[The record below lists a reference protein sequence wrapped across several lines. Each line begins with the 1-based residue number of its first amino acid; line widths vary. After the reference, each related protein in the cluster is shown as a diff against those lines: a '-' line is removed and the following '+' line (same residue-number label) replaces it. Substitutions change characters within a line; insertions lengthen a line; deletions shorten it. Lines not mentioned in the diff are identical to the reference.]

1 MWNQD
6 GNSPAVGA
14 VQVRL
19 SRTVSR
25 SLWVICLLGLG
36 GCGDLFDVDAGRAL
50 DSDGD
55 GLSDR
60 REQRLGTDPTNPDT
74 DFDGLNDGDEIE
86 AGTSPLA
93 RDSDGDG
100 VLDGQDDRIDPPSPR
115 TGSISSGNDI
125 EPNDTFEDAVIL
137 DHAGLDDATLEGQI
151 DRLGDVDVFDLGP
164 MQRGDRITVDLER
177 RDNRFRASVAVID
190 SRQSLFQIG
199 WDPFVG
205 GGPSTF
211 GLIDETIRHD
221 SEPYYLVVTHPPEE
235 AALGAYRLNVTIERG
250 QVSPPARPQV
260 VLLDFDG
267 GALDIPI
274 LGATRIGPFDSG
286 KIAAVYAEQD
296 GIIQERIVETI
307 VENFSGVDV
316 IFLTSDDADAMEFD
330 SFSTLFFGSFSP
342 VALGASQGVDA
353 YNRNC
358 CDDGLVFTE
367 SFGPAAFG
375 FRPTAE
381 ALGVAI
387 GNVASHELGHLFG
400 LRHVTDSAAVMDEL
414 SPGVHL
420 LADQEFKLAPL
431 APSVFPLG
439 DQNAPLLLTEI
450 LGAVP
455 GE

>member
-1 MWNQD
+1 MWNHD

-14 VQVRL
+14 VRVRL
-19 SRTVSR
+19 SRPASR
-25 SLWVICLLGLG
+25 SLWVICLLALC

-60 REQRLGTDPTNPDT
+60 REQRLGTDPTHPDT
-74 DFDGLNDGDEIE
+74 DFDGVNDGDEIE

-100 VLDGQDDRIDPPSPR
+100 ILDGQDDRVDPPSPR
-115 TGSISSGNDI
+115 SGSISSGNDL
-125 EPNDTFEDAVIL
+125 EPNDTFEEAVML
-137 DHAGLDDATLEGQI
+137 NNAGLDDVTLEGRI
-151 DRLGDVDVFDLGP
+151 DRRGDVDVFDLGP
-164 MQRGDRITVDLER
+164 MQRGDRVTVDLER
-177 RDNRFRASVAVID
+177 RDNRFRASVAVLD
-190 SRQSLFQIG
+190 GRRSLFQIG

-205 GGPSTF
+205 GGPSSF

-221 SEPYYLVVTHPPEE
+221 SEHYYLAVTHPPED

-250 QVSPPARPQV
+250 QVAPPARPQV

-267 GALDIPI
+267 GVLDIPI
-274 LGATRIGPFDSG
+274 LGATRIEPFDSG
-286 KIAAVYAEQD
+286 KIAAVYAEQSR
-296 GIIQERIVETI
+296 IIQEWIVETI

-316 IFLTSDDADAMEFD
+316 IFVTAADTDATEFE

-353 YNRNC
+353 YNVNC

-381 ALGVAI
+381 ALSVAI

-400 LRHVTDSAAVMDEL
+400 LYHVTDSAAVMDEL

-431 APSVFPLG
+431 APTVFPLG

>member
-14 VQVRL
+14 VRARL
-19 SRTVSR
+19 SRPAIR
-25 SLWVICLLGLG
+25 SLSVICLVAMG

-60 REQRLGTDPTNPDT
+60 REERLGTDPNNPDT

-100 VLDGQDDRIDPPSPR
+100 ILDGQDDRIDPPSPR
-115 TGSISSGNDI
+115 TGSISSGNDL
-125 EPNDTFEDAVIL
+125 EPNDTFEEAAIL
-137 DHAGLDDATLEGQI
+137 NNAGLDDATLEGRI
-151 DRLGDVDVFDLGP
+151 DRRGDVDVFDLGP
-164 MQRGDRITVDLER
+164 MRRGDRITVDLER

-190 SRQSLFQIG
+190 DRQSLFQIG

-205 GGPSTF
+205 GGPSVL

-235 AALGAYRLNVTIERG
+235 ATLGAYRLNVTIERG

-260 VLLDFDG
+260 VLLNFDG
-267 GALDIPI
+267 GILDMPI
-274 LGATRIGPFDSG
+274 LGTTLIEPFDSG
-286 KIAAVYAEQD
+286 KIDTVYAGQSRFIQD
-296 GIIQERIVETI
+296 EIVEAI

-316 IFLTSDDADAMEFD
+316 IFLTSDDADIAEFD

-353 YNRNC
+353 YNVNC

-375 FRPTAE
+375 FQPTAE

>member
-6 GNSPAVGA
+6 GSSPAVGA
-14 VQVRL
+14 VRARL
-19 SRTVSR
+19 SRTANR
-25 SLWVICLLGLG
+25 SLWLICLLGLG
-36 GCGDLFDVDAGRAL
+36 GCGDPFDVVTGGAL

-55 GLSDR
+55 GLSDH
-60 REQRLGTDPTNPDT
+60 REQRLGTDPNNPDT
-74 DFDGLNDGDEIE
+74 DFDDVNDGDEIE

-100 VLDGQDDRIDPPSPR
+100 ILDGQDDRIDPPSPR
-115 TGSISSGNDI
+115 TGSISSGNDL
-125 EPNDTFEDAVIL
+125 EPNDTIEEAVIL
-137 DHAGLDDATLEGQI
+137 NNAGLDDAILEGRI
-151 DRLGDVDVFDLGP
+151 DRRGDVDVFDLGP
-164 MQRGDRITVDLER
+164 MQRGDRVTVDLER

-190 SRQSLFQIG
+190 GRQSLFQIG
-199 WDPFVG
+199 WDPFAG
-205 GGPSTF
+205 GGPSPF

-221 SEPYYLVVTHPPEE
+221 SEHYHLAVSHPPED

-250 QVSPPARPQV
+250 QVAPPARLQV
-260 VLLDFDG
+260 VLLDFNG
-267 GALDIPI
+267 GILDIPI
-274 LGATRIGPFDSG
+274 LGRTRINPFDSG
-286 KIAAVYAEQD
+286 KIAAIYAEQNR
-296 GIIQERIVETI
+296 IIQEWIVEAI

-316 IFLTSDDADAMEFD
+316 IFLTSDDTDATEFE
-330 SFSTLFFGSFSP
+330 SLSTLFFGSFSL

-353 YNRNC
+353 YNLNC

-375 FRPTAE
+375 FQPTAE
-381 ALGVAI
+381 ALSVAI

-400 LRHVTDSAAVMDEL
+400 LNHVTDPAAVMDEL

-431 APSVFPLG
+431 APTVFPLG